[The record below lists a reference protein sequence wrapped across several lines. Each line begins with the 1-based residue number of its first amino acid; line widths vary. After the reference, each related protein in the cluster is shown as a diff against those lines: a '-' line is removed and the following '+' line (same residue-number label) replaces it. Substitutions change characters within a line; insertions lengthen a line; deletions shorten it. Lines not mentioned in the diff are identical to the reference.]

1 MMIYDVGLTVTY
13 AYDSP
18 AVAGRHLLRLTPAE
32 LPGAQ
37 RRSACWLEVA
47 PEPAERRGFVDFFGN
62 AVEEIA
68 FREAH
73 AEIAFRVS
81 ARVERL
87 AQPPELD
94 LSPDLPRLAEEVA
107 GWRGLGPDG
116 PHHFLGPSPRVPRL
130 PEAVA
135 FARPLLAPGMTAMGA
150 VRAVG
155 EALHAA
161 MAYDPDATT
170 VDTPPGEALA
180 LRRGVCQDFAQVM
193 IACLRGIGL
202 PAGYV
207 SGFLRTIPPPGKPR
221 MEGADAMHA
230 WVRAWCGWESG
241 WIEYDPTNALVVGA
255 DHIEVARGRDYGDVA
270 PVVGVLRISGAQ
282 TTEQAVDV
290 LPVEPAG

>member
-1 MMIYDVGLTVTY
+1 MLYDIGLTVTY

-18 AVAGRHLLRLTPAE
+18 AIAGRHLLRLTPAE

-37 RRSACWLEVA
+37 RRVSAMLEVT

-62 AVEEIA
+62 AAEEVA
-68 FREAH
+68 FRAAH

-87 AQPPELD
+87 AQAPALD
-94 LSPDLPRLAEEVA
+94 ISPDMARLAAEVA
-107 GWRGLGPDG
+107 AWRGLGPDS
-116 PHHFLGPSPRVPRL
+116 PHHFLGASPRIPRL
-130 PEAVA
+130 PEATA
-135 FARPLLAPGMTAMGA
+135 FARERLAPDMTAMAA

-155 EALHAA
+155 AALHEA
-161 MAYDPDATT
+161 MTYDPKATSVNT
-170 VDTPPGEALA
+170 TPAEALA

-193 IACLRGIGL
+193 IAALRGVGV

-207 SGFLRTIPPPGKPR
+207 SGFLRTVPPKGR
-221 MEGADAMHA
+221 ARLAGADAMHA
-230 WVRAWCGWESG
+230 WVRAWCGWELG
-241 WIEYDPTNALVVGA
+241 WVEYDPTNALVVGA

-270 PVVGVLRISGAQ
+270 PVTGVLRISGAQ

-290 LPVEPAG
+290 LPVTAD